1 MFAQADKKQ
10 AGKPVT
16 QWRWL
21 IPILFTSTIFLSASL
36 LFFVQP
42 LFAKLVLPHIGG
54 APAVWTTA
62 MLFFQTVLIAGYLYA
77 HLSTKYLPVKAQIG
91 VHLALWAL
99 ALFFLPLSVPDT
111 WSYDPTASP
120 AFQTL
125 GLFALGVGLPF
136 AVLSANAPL
145 IQSWYAKS
153 GGPSADDPYFLYG
166 ASNLGSLIA
175 LLAFPLVAEPLVGA
189 TTIGWGWAMGFVVL
203 GAGLLISG
211 LTARGE
217 VAVTST
223 KTFTAPSAKSI
234 AWWLALAFV
243 PSSLML
249 ALTTKLSQDLGSV
262 PLIWVLPL
270 SLYLVSFVV
279 SFREKMIISRP
290 VLKLTFL
297 ASLGL
302 IGAAFAGLA
311 APAVTWTLA
320 GLLLLAFFVIAV
332 YAHRTLYEARPDSS
346 GLTLFYVMMSV
357 GGALGGL
364 FNSLLAP
371 AFFNQIQEGRITI
384 VIAALLL
391 FAGAKTLSPRD
402 GYLGILGALIALSPL
417 IASKTF
423 VQMDAEDLGNFTL
436 IMLILSLVLMR
447 RKALAVTIA
456 LASVTVVGAI
466 HTQGDAI
473 HRDRSFFG
481 THRIFNADEMRLY
494 ANGTTVHGAQFI
506 EDLGAKRP
514 RPLFYYHENAPM
526 AQVLTAPRAGQGHR
540 VGIVGLGIGAL
551 ACYAQEGQDWHFYE
565 IDPTV
570 DQIARTPALFSF
582 VTTCTPNAPTHLG
595 DARIVLEQQ
604 TDHTFDT
611 LVIDA
616 YSSDSVP
623 VHLTTLE
630 ALEVYL
636 DRLDHDGV
644 LVFHIS
650 NRYYDVSL
658 PLGRAAEK
666 LGLTAYIQDYDPGAD
681 PAPGDTRS
689 LVVMMARNEAA
700 FGTLARDAR
709 WEKLESD
716 GKRIWTDDFAD
727 LLSIMIWN

>member
-10 AGKPVT
+10 ADKQAT

-21 IPILFTSTIFLSASL
+21 IPVLFTSTIFLSASL

-111 WSYDPTASP
+111 WSYDPSASP
-120 AFQTL
+120 ALQTL
-125 GLFALGVGLPF
+125 ILFALGVGLPF

-211 LTARGE
+211 LTAQGD
-217 VAVTST
+217 VPVQSS

-270 SLYLVSFVV
+270 SLYLVTFVV
-279 SFREKMIISRP
+279 AFRDKMIVSPAI
-290 VLKLTFL
+290 LKIAFL

-302 IGAAFAGLA
+302 IAAAFSGLA
-311 APAVTWTLA
+311 APAMTWTLSA
-320 GLLLLAFFVIAV
+320 LLLLAFFVVATF
-332 YAHRTLYEARPDSS
+332 AHRTLYETRPDSS
-346 GLTLFYVMMSV
+346 GLTLFYVIMSV

-364 FNSLLAP
+364 FNSILAP
-371 AFFNQIQEGRITI
+371 ALFDQIQEGRVT
-384 VIAALLL
+384 VLIAAALL
-391 FAGAKTLSPRD
+391 FAGGARLSPKQ
-402 GYLGILGALIALSPL
+402 GYIGLIAALIVLLPL
-417 IASKTF
+417 IGSKTY
-423 VQMDAEDLGNFTL
+423 VQMTPETLGMLTVILL
-436 IMLILSLVLMR
+436 IATLVLLR
-447 RKALAVTIA
+447 RTPMAITVA
-456 LASVTVVGAI
+456 LASVTIVGAV

-481 THRIFNADEMRLY
+481 THRIFNGDEMRLY
-494 ANGTTVHGAQFI
+494 ANGTTVHGAQFV
-506 EDLGAKRP
+506 EDIGAERP
-514 RPLFYYHENAPM
+514 RPLFYYHKNGPM
-526 AQVLTAPRAGQGHR
+526 AQVLTAPRAGEGHK

-551 ACYAQEGQDWHFYE
+551 ACYAQPSQEWHFYE

-570 DQIARTPALFSF
+570 DQIARTPELFSF

-604 TDHTFDT
+604 DLSFDT

-636 DRLDHDGV
+636 DRLDDDGV

-658 PLGRAAEK
+658 PLGRAAEA
-666 LGLTAYIQDYDPGAD
+666 LGLKAYIQDYK
-681 PAPGDTRS
+681 PAAEPDPGDTRS
-689 LVVMMARNEAA
+689 LVVMMARNEDA
-700 FGTLARDAR
+700 FGTLTEDSR
-709 WEKLESD
+709 WEPLQSD

>member
-1 MFAQADKKQ
+1 MFAQADKNQ
-10 AGKPVT
+10 SDKPAA

-21 IPILFTSTIFLSASL
+21 IPVLFTSTIFLSASL

-91 VHLALWAL
+91 LHLALWAL

-111 WSYDPTASP
+111 WSYDPNASP
-120 AFQTL
+120 ALQTL
-125 GLFALGVGLPF
+125 ILFALGVGLPF

-189 TTIGWGWAMGFVVL
+189 STIGWGWAMGFVVL

-217 VAVTST
+217 VPVRSS
-223 KTFTAPSAKSI
+223 KTFTVPSSKSI

-270 SLYLVSFVV
+270 SLYLVTFVV
-279 SFREKMIISRP
+279 AFRDKMIVGPST
-290 VLKLTFL
+290 LKVAFL
-297 ASLGL
+297 ASLAL
-302 IGAAFAGLA
+302 IAAAFSGLA
-311 APAVTWTLA
+311 APAMTWTLS
-320 GLLLLAFFVIAV
+320 GLLLLAFFVVAT
-332 YAHRTLYEARPDSS
+332 YAHRKLYETRPDSS
-346 GLTLFYVMMSV
+346 GLTLFYVIMSV

-364 FNSLLAP
+364 FNSILAP
-371 AFFNQIQEGRITI
+371 ALFDQIQEGRVTVLIA
-384 VIAALLL
+384 AALL
-391 FAGAKTLSPRD
+391 FVGGARLSPRH
-402 GYLGILGALIALSPL
+402 GYIGLGAALIVLLPLIGSKTYVQMTPETLGMLTVILL
-417 IASKTF
+417 IAS
-423 VQMDAEDLGNFTL
+423 
-436 IMLILSLVLMR
+436 LVLLR
-447 RKALAVTIA
+447 RTPLAITVALVSVTI
-456 LASVTVVGAI
+456 VGSL

-481 THRIFNADEMRLY
+481 THRIFNGDEMRLY
-494 ANGTTVHGAQFI
+494 ANGTTVHGAQFV
-506 EDLGAKRP
+506 EDIGAERP
-514 RPLFYYHENAPM
+514 RPLFYYHQNGPM
-526 AQVLTAPRAGQGHR
+526 AQVLTAPRAGEGHS

-551 ACYAQEGQDWHFYE
+551 ACYAQPSQDWHFYE

-570 DQIARTPALFSF
+570 DQIARTPELFSF

-604 TDHTFDT
+604 DHRFDT

-636 DRLDHDGV
+636 DRLDYNGV

-658 PLGRAAEK
+658 PLGRAAEA
-666 LGLTAYIQDYDPGAD
+666 LGLKAYIQDYNPGEEPEA
-681 PAPGDTRS
+681 GDTRS
-689 LVVMMARNEAA
+689 LVVMMARNEGA
-700 FGTLARDAR
+700 FGTLTSDPR
-709 WEKLESD
+709 WEPLQSD